1 MIGFNQVTSDWSRE
15 RHQFSV
21 PIIER
26 KLTKSLNTLDT
37 QLKSNSNSWVDVDQN
52 YLACQFLE
60 ISREN
65 LSIYFYLQYQERL
78 IMETF
83 LL

>member
-1 MIGFNQVTSDWSRE
+1 MIGFSQVTSDWSRE
-15 RHQFSV
+15 RYQFSV

-26 KLTKSLNTLDT
+26 KLIKSLNTFDT
-37 QLKSNSNSWVDVDQN
+37 QLKGNSNRWVDVDQN